1 MQGSDMMLQD
11 LQVAQAGENAGELL
25 LPLQSHLQ
33 EWGQNKLEVQS
44 SLWRHLRR
52 WETAGR

>member
-1 MQGSDMMLQD
+1 MQGRDMMLQD